1 MGSAASTLPATL
13 DKETAKNTAGE
24 KWDEAAFDKYA
35 VDGVIS
41 REDFVREASS
51 IGSALRAWT
60 EPKLQK
66 GDIVKARETSAQKLW
81 FEGVVTEIGDEDTFM
96 IDFGE
101 EDSAPVKIT
110 RENIHKTKDWSSLE
124 IADVVKVRMEG
135 GNLEFQ
141 GVVQSVEIDA
151 SKDTPITYTVMYEK
165 DEYNEEEELESD
177 ITLERITKISTGR
190 LSAEARWT
198 QLRNVVKLIGL
209 AKPKS

>member
-1 MGSAASTLPATL
+1 
-13 DKETAKNTAGE
+13 
-24 KWDEAAFDKYA
+24 
-35 VDGVIS
+35 
-41 REDFVREASS
+41 
-51 IGSALRAWT
+51 
-60 EPKLQK
+60 
-66 GDIVKARETSAQKLW
+66 
-81 FEGVVTEIGDEDTFM
+81 M